1 MKNDVDYTLFG
12 GLMIIM
18 QEKEICVSIIV
29 PVYNVEK
36 FLEKSLKSI
45 QEQTLNNIEIV
56 YVDDGS
62 TDSSCKI
69 IEEHMEKDSRI
80 RLFYQKHAGPG
91 TARNKGILCSRGE
104 YIAFLDADDYYY
116 EKNALEVMYKEA
128 CNNKANL
135 CSSYRMLYS
144 QSGTITV
151 GKNFNYKKPTEAVF
165 VDYREVLNNT
175 GFTNYL
181 YRREF
186 LLDNKIFFPVA
197 VNYED
202 HPFLANAIST
212 SRTILRTPV
221 ILYCAVRGYKTRYY
235 DANAVGEV
243 LDGIYYSLKIAI
255 RCHWDNLY
263 RHIIKQLN
271 EGYYRH
277 IVLNLTVNNIEKL
290 IRLVKHNYEYGKQ
303 DSIRIYDDIVKGF
316 EIAKYENYV
325 FPFQLIKKNS
335 HVLIYGAGLVGRALY
350 YQAQKYGKEYVDI
363 VGMVDRNA
371 DKLSDDKVTVFRPS
385 QIADLKFDTV
395 IITAKLEQTAK
406 DICKQLHAIG
416 VDDSHIIWQND
427 EYRKDSFYKREI
439 LK

>member
-1 MKNDVDYTLFG
+1 MIMKK
-12 GLMIIM
+12 
-18 QEKEICVSIIV
+18 EEICVSIII

-36 FLEKSLKSI
+36 FLAKNLKSI
-45 QEQTLNNIEIV
+45 QEQTLKDIEII

-62 TDSSCKI
+62 ADLSCKLI
-69 IEEHMEKDSRI
+69 KDYMQKDGRI

-91 TARNKGILCSRGE
+91 AARNKGIMEARGE
-104 YIAFLDADDYYY
+104 YISFLDADDYYY
-116 EKNALEVMYKEA
+116 EKNALEEMYHESKKY
-128 CNNKANL
+128 NVNM
-135 CSSYRMLYS
+135 CSSYRMLYD
-144 QSGTITV
+144 QSGTITL
-151 GKNFNYKKPTEAVF
+151 GGNFNYKKPTEALL
-165 VDYREVLNNT
+165 VDYTEVLNDT

-181 YRREF
+181 YRRAF
-186 LLDNKIFFPVA
+186 LLDNKVFFPVA

-212 SRTILRTPV
+212 SRTILRIPV
-221 ILYCAVRGYKTRYY
+221 TLYCAVRGYKTRYY

-243 LDGIYYSLKIAI
+243 LDGIDYSLQIAI
-255 RCHWDNLY
+255 RFHWDNLY
-263 RHIIKQLN
+263 QHIITQLN

-277 IVLNLTVNNIEKL
+277 IVLHLTVNNIEKL
-290 IRLVKHNYEYGKQ
+290 IRIVKHNYEYGKQ
-303 DSIRIYDDIVKGF
+303 ASIRLYDDIVKGV

-325 FPFQLIKKNS
+325 FPFQSIKMNS
-335 HVLIYGAGLVGRALY
+335 HVLIYGAGLVGRALC
-350 YQAQKYGKEYVDI
+350 YQAQKYGKDYVNI
-363 VGMVDRNA
+363 VGLVDRNA
-371 DKLSDDKVTVFRPS
+371 DKLSDNQITVFRPS
-385 QIADLKFDTV
+385 QIANLQFDTV